1 ARERPR
7 APCGFAPPPIR
18 RQPALLADDIDERIL
33 DERPPH
39 LRTTSCVMLDRSCPV
54 SMRGFDERLRSIVS
68 WSRGLTGKPADIAFL
83 ISPVSHS
90 PSRSSAMSAVI
101 FPATTLRA
109 RRCCRLRISLILA
122 SIGERSHERNGTP
135 RPYSCAA
142 ATTPTE
148 PGSVRLSA
156 PFARLGRFFCPRASA
171 PMTATRTH
179 PRTQRPPE
187 AIFVRRRH
195 DSRRSR
201 VLALVCP
208 LRPPRTLLLTTGI
221 RADDAYAHAVLAQVR
236 KLLHPASIITLASD
250 SKRHQYL

>member
-1 ARERPR
+1 MHLHESKTRPDGLGIRQRRFSEVLGLRLDRDLDAEDALTEAALGVRISDRVVLEPLLIDADRSHPEHVQARERPR

-122 SIGERSHERNGTP
+122 SIG
-135 RPYSCAA
+135 
-142 ATTPTE
+142 
-148 PGSVRLSA
+148 
-156 PFARLGRFFCPRASA
+156 
-171 PMTATRTH
+171 
-179 PRTQRPPE
+179 
-187 AIFVRRRH
+187 
-195 DSRRSR
+195 
-201 VLALVCP
+201 
-208 LRPPRTLLLTTGI
+208 
-221 RADDAYAHAVLAQVR
+221 
-236 KLLHPASIITLASD
+236 
-250 SKRHQYL
+250 